1 MHDLLQSLT
10 VIPCKL
16 KDHAIR
22 WILAWIL
29 YQGAH
34 TLLQFLRHINVT
46 IFRISGCTV
55 SPNLEFGKYHLP
67 GRSLTNERS
76 WVLGINNTTR

>member
-46 IFRISGCTV
+46 PASY
-55 SPNLEFGKYHLP
+55 PY
-67 GRSLTNERS
+67 
-76 WVLGINNTTR
+76 